1 MLTPPLLNMH
11 AWLLPKEAEYI
22 CVDAWSGTRY
32 FYSFPRN
39 MISPFFI
46 FLRQRLDSFFFLIFV
61 FFSRC
66 FFFFFLLFV
75 KWYIICS
82 EVLLLWLPCNV
93 PGIPNSLLLAVVLS
107 PPDIYTYSL
116 LSWYPLLVPQQIYVW
131 LLFIIYVYSTPSAVR
146 GNEHHR
152 SPQTVRCSCYLL
164 TIDIIITIMFTFV
177 LVYLIHCV
185 SFLLLSLALPWNRR

>member
-1 MLTPPLLNMH
+1 MHDCCPKKHNIFVWMLEAVPGIFTHFQEIWFLL
-11 AWLLPKEAEYI
+11 
-22 CVDAWSGTRY
+22 
-32 FYSFPRN
+32 
-39 MISPFFI
+39 FFI
-46 FLRQRLDSFFFLIFV
+46 FLRQRLDSFFLIFV
-61 FFSRC
+61 FFSLVV
-66 FFFFFLLFV
+66 FFFFLLFV

-93 PGIPNSLLLAVVLS
+93 PGIPFSTTGSGAIRLIYIYIFCS
-107 PPDIYTYSL
+107 PGIHY
-116 LSWYPLLVPQQIYVW
+116 WYRSRYMW

-146 GNEHHR
+146 GNEHYR

-185 SFLLLSLALPWNRR
+185 SFLSLSLSLETEDKK